1 MQQVACGDRIHR
13 GAWNLLAVW
22 ATTAIDFVILFL
34 LSAEISNFSIA
45 FRLGLEL
52 KNARLDNRPT
62 LQGHFRISH
71 WMLLSAARAYSYID
85 VDKIVGPFSLVI
97 GLQDRW
103 QPMREDQLALR
114 TNDRWLPEGKRP
126 RTNEK

>member
-1 MQQVACGDRIHR
+1 MNRPWSKVFESSVENHCA
-13 GAWNLLAVW
+13 
-22 ATTAIDFVILFL
+22 FL
-34 LSAEISNFSIA
+34 VSSWTNFSTVID
-45 FRLGLEL
+45 
-52 KNARLDNRPT
+52 KQT
-62 LQGHFRISH
+62 L
-71 WMLLSAARAYSYID
+71 YNSYID
-85 VDKIVGPFSLVI
+85 VDKIVCPFSLVV